1 MTREDVHVEEEC
13 NFLLRVKI
21 AEADVNDCDADVSFQ
36 KGPICK
42 LQPAVLCFSC
52 TLFCFCTELLG

>member
-21 AEADVNDCDADVSFQ
+21 AEADVNDGDADVSFQ
-36 KGPICK
+36 KDPICK
-42 LQPAVLCFSC
+42 LQPAVL
-52 TLFCFCTELLG
+52 LFLLHPVLFLH